1 MYLSELQHVVEGIPD
16 TLSLARAEVLNV
28 LQCNLKRVSYS
39 ARFSYVCYVT
49 GTTHRKHKS

>member
-16 TLSLARAEVLNV
+16 TLSLARAEVLNA

-49 GTTHRKHKS
+49 GTAHRKHKS